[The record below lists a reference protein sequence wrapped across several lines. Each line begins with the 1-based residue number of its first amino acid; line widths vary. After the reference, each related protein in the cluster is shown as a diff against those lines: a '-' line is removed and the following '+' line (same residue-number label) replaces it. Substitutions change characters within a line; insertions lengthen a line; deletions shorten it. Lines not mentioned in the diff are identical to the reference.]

1 MEHILNS
8 EHWHSRENIILY
20 HYLASQNMIAK
31 QGARNILYNYL
42 AKQSMIARQGASII
56 LYHYLA

>member
-8 EHWHSRENIILY
+8 EHWHSRDNIILY

-42 AKQSMIARQGASII
+42 AKQNMTAKQGARNI
-56 LYHYLA
+56 LYYYLA